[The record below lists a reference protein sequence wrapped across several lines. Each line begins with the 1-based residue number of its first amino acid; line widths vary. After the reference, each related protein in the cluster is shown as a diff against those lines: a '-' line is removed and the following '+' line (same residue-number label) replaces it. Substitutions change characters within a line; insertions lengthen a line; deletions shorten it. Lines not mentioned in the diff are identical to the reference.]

1 MITVLG
7 ATGHTGGR
15 VAAQLRAAGEDVRAV
30 GRSAERLAAVDAEL
44 WVGDAS
50 DPGFLTEALR
60 GADAAY
66 VLMPLDLTAPGY
78 HAQQDALG
86 ESIVAAIRASGL
98 RRVVALSS
106 LGADV
111 PTGTGFLTSL
121 YAQERRLR
129 AVEGLDVLFL
139 RPGLFFESFLPSLD
153 AIRAHGLHVDSID
166 PDVALPMVATRDVGD
181 AAAAALIASDWSG
194 VQVRELLGP
203 CDLTVPEATRI
214 LGDGIGLP
222 DLKYVRLPDAELIG
236 LLTSVGLPADLAEL
250 HVGMNRAFNDGVV
263 VSRSGRTPDTTT
275 PTSLAA
281 FAAALS
287 R

>member
-15 VAAQLRAAGEDVRAV
+15 VTAQLLAAGEKVRAV
-30 GRSAERLAAVDAEL
+30 GRSAERLAGTGAEP

-50 DPGFLTEALR
+50 DPGFLTEAFR

-66 VLMPLDLTAPGY
+66 LLMPLDLTVPGY
-78 HAQQDALG
+78 HAQQDAFG
-86 ESIVAAIRASGL
+86 ASTVAAIRAAGL

-111 PTGTGFLTSL
+111 AAGTGFLTSL
-121 YAQERRLR
+121 YAQEQRLR
-129 AVEGLDVLFL
+129 GVDGLDVLFL

-153 AIRAHGLHVDSID
+153 AIRTHGVHVDSID

-181 AAAAALIASDWSG
+181 AAAAALLTSAWAG
-194 VQVRELLGP
+194 VEVREVLGP
-203 CDLTVPEATRI
+203 RDLTLPEATRI
-214 LGDGIGLP
+214 IGTGIGMP
-222 DLKYVRLPDAELIG
+222 DLPYVRLPDDEMVG
-236 LLTSVGLPADLAEL
+236 LLIDAGLPADLAALQVE
-250 HVGMNRAFNDGVV
+250 MNRAFNDRTVA
-263 VSRSGRTPDTTT
+263 SRSGRTSRTTT
-275 PTSLAA
+275 PTSLEE
-281 FAAALS
+281 FASAQ

>member
-7 ATGHTGGR
+7 ATGHTGSR
-15 VAAQLRAAGEDVRAV
+15 VAAQLRAAGEEVRAV
-30 GRSAERLAAVDAEL
+30 GRSAERLAGVDAEP

-50 DPGFLTEALR
+50 DPAFLTGAFR

-86 ESIVAAIRASGL
+86 ESIIAAIRASGL

-121 YAQERRLR
+121 YTQEQRLR

-139 RPGLFFESFLPSLD
+139 RPGLFFESFRPD
-153 AIRAHGLHVDSID
+153 AIRAHGVHVDSID
-166 PDVALPMVATRDVGD
+166 PDLALPMVATRDVGD

-203 CDLTVPEATRI
+203 CDLTLPEATRI
-214 LGDGIGLP
+214 LGEGIGMP

-263 VSRSGRTPDTTT
+263 VSRSGRTPGTTT
-275 PTSLAA
+275 PTSLQE
-281 FAAALS
+281 FALAQ

>member
-15 VAAQLRAAGEDVRAV
+15 VAAQLRAAGAKVRAV
-30 GRSAERLAAVDAEL
+30 GRSTERLAGVDAEP

-50 DPGFLTEALR
+50 DPAFLTEAFR

-66 VLMPLDLTAPGY
+66 VLLPLDLTAPGY
-78 HAQQDALG
+78 HAQQDGLG
-86 ESIVAAIRASGL
+86 ASIVAAIRASGL

-121 YAQERRLR
+121 YTQEQRLR

-139 RPGLFFESFLPSLD
+139 RPGLFFESFLPGLD
-153 AIRAHGLHVDSID
+153 AIRAHNVHVDSID
-166 PDVALPMVATRDVGD
+166 PEITLPMVATRDVGD

-194 VQVRELLGP
+194 VRVRELLGP
-203 CDLTVPEATRI
+203 RDLTLPDATRI
-214 LGDGIGLP
+214 LGEGIGMP

-236 LLTSVGLPADLAEL
+236 LLTGAGLPADLAEL
-250 HVGMNRAFNDGVV
+250 HVGMNRAFNDRVV
-263 VSRSGRTPDTTT
+263 VSRSGRTPETTT
-275 PTSLAA
+275 PTSLAE
-281 FAAALS
+281 FAAAQ